1 MECLT
6 WFLNYYKFIWRS
18 GVQSILELPSVKRNE
33 QLGYLYH
40 PNWFLHIVVFPDGW
54 KGCFPEPLGWR
65 IDIDYYPNLHSN
77 SSEFWQNFGLSE
89 LWAIRNWIWIT
100 FIWICVAQIESEFL
114 NLIKSFQNWIWKFF
128 TCSKTKQPFK

>member
-40 PNWFLHIVVFPDGW
+40 PNWFSLMDEKVVSLNHWVEELILTIILTYTVTAQSSGRT
-54 KGCFPEPLGWR
+54 LG
-65 IDIDYYPNLHSN
+65 YQKLNLNNFYLNLH
-77 SSEFWQNFGLSE
+77 
-89 LWAIRNWIWIT
+89 
-100 FIWICVAQIESEFL
+100 
-114 NLIKSFQNWIWKFF
+114 
-128 TCSKTKQPFK
+128 CSD